1 MSQNKRREEPLLHVS
16 AGVWLDSV
24 LSFQGT
30 VSPEVVRLKQ
40 VVAVSRSAD
49 AAFHTGENA
58 SSFSCVMWS
67 LFQVNR
73 VSVES
78 LFAGSLVPSCRRN
91 LRSVVV
97 F

>member
-1 MSQNKRREEPLLHVS
+1 MHVT
-16 AGVWLDSV
+16 AGVWLGSV

-49 AAFHTGENA
+49 AAFHTGA
-58 SSFSCVMWS
+58 DISSFSRVMWS

-78 LFAGSLVPSCRRN
+78 LFAGSLVSSCCHN
-91 LRSVVV
+91 LRSVVA